1 MEYSNTTTKGGIIQ
15 REEMLCGL
23 GDGGI
28 SGNAVLL
35 RQITALNNHAYHE
48 IWMAILSV
56 NKHFKADDYN
66 YTDYP
71 DAPITIV
78 AGQSDYTLPV
88 AVTGGNVASF
98 LRVNGIYLLKDGV
111 RTYLTPMTGE
121 TLTTTAG
128 TPSTYKINGK
138 SIFFQ
143 CPFSASSAT
152 EYTSFHVEFQR
163 VPDPFLYD
171 DTTQQPGFLE
181 TYHDLI
187 PLKTSSLYLLPTNP
201 NLANQYEQRFLT
213 RLELLKRDIAIIDDT
228 FPPRLTPKVESNE

>member
-1 MEYSNTTTKGGIIQ
+1 MEYSNTTTKSGIIQ
-15 REEMLCGL
+15 REEMLCRL
-23 GDGGI
+23 GDGAI
-28 SGNAVLL
+28 SGNTTLL
-35 RQITALNNHAYHE
+35 QQFCGLNNQAYHE
-48 IWMAILSV
+48 VWMAMLSV
-56 NKHFKADDYN
+56 NKHFKTDDYN

-78 AGQSDYTLPV
+78 AGQQDYTLPV

-111 RTYLTPMTGE
+111 RTYLTPMKDE

-163 VPDPFLYD
+163 VPDPFAYN
-171 DTTQQPGFLE
+171 DTTQQPGFME

-187 PLKTSSLYLLPTNP
+187 PLKASALFMLPTDL

-228 FPPRLTPKVESNE
+228 TSHRLTPMRERND